1 MTVDANRFDAWTR
14 ALSGRLSRRRARRR
28 GGAGLVGGV
37 VGALG
42 VRRGGA
48 QEGSPGAT
56 PAAASEIGNRAFLFV
71 QTFRDG
77 TFAPKAGEDGVFT
90 LTLNGGTGHTVYFSD
105 RPERLVGTVPTQ
117 AFLDGLGFSADDPP
131 NAALVAQTEAG
142 EDVLVV
148 ELFDPVH
155 DEAAGTLTYD
165 VRVLAEDARI
175 GLASLAARQEDG
187 ELAER
192 FDAASLFIDAC
203 PRRQCWDAG
212 SASCVSCQCFQQGVQ
227 GCPCTTG
234 TEQPC
239 VDPSMVCEP
248 DNPGMP
254 GGSGTCWYP

>member
-14 ALSGRLSRRRARRR
+14 AMSGRLSRRRALRR

-42 VRRGGA
+42 GGRGGA
-48 QEGSPGAT
+48 QEGGPGAT
-56 PAAASEIGNRAFLFV
+56 PGAASEIGNRAFLFV

-77 TFAPKAGEDGVFT
+77 TFAPKAGEDGVYT
-90 LTLNGGTGHTVYFSD
+90 LTLNGEAGHTVYFSD

-117 AFLDGLGFSADDPP
+117 AFLDGLGFPADNPP

-148 ELFDPVH
+148 ELLNPVY

-165 VRVLAEDARI
+165 VRVLADFAPT
-175 GLASLAARQEDG
+175 GLTALAARQADA

-192 FDAASLFIDAC
+192 FDAASLFIDSC
-203 PRRQCWDAG
+203 PRHQCWDAN
-212 SASCVSCQCFQQGVQ
+212 SASCISCKCSRQGVQ

-234 TEQPC
+234 TMQPC
-239 VDPSMVCEP
+239 VDPNMVCEP